1 MGNRMK
7 VGELEIIALN
17 DGINRLPPMFFPG
30 LDAAAHPELLNEDG
44 TVHEPIGCFLIRGR
58 GTTVLVDAGIGARSV
73 PYPDGVPLARAK
85 PGSAVPFLAEGGRLP
100 AALADVGCSPREIDT
115 VFLTHLH
122 PDHVGWVA
130 VDGKPFFEMA
140 TVVFGGA
147 DWEPLIASAPADDPF
162 RIGMEAVAAAKR
174 TKPIQGD
181 MVAIAPGVT
190 ARHAPGHTPGHY
202 VLVIASGTE
211 RAFLL
216 GDAVACPLQ
225 LTENDIGFLTDV
237 DRAMAARTRE
247 ALFRELENQ
256 SIGIGMDHFP
266 GLEFQRILRGQGRR
280 WVTF

>member
-1 MGNRMK
+1 MK

-30 LDAAAHPELLNEDG
+30 LDPAAHAELLNEDG
-44 TVHEPIGCFLIRGR
+44 TVHEPIGCFLIRGP
-58 GTTVLVDAGIGARSV
+58 GTTILVDAGIGPLRL
-73 PYPDGVPLARAK
+73 PYPEGVPPARAK
-85 PGSAVPFLAEGGRLP
+85 PGSQVPFLAEGGRLP
-100 AALADVGCSPREIDT
+100 GALAEVGCSPRDIDT

-130 VDGKPFFEMA
+130 QEGKLFFERA
-140 TVVFGGA
+140 NVVFGAA
-147 DWEPLIASAPADDPF
+147 DWEPLIASAKADDPF
-162 RIGMEAVAAAKR
+162 RLAMETVAAADR
-174 TKPIQGD
+174 TKPIAGD

-202 VLVIASGTE
+202 VLVIASGSE

-216 GDAVACPLQ
+216 GDVVACPLQ

-237 DRAMAARTRE
+237 DRAMAARTRD

-256 SIGIGMDHFP
+256 NVGIGMDHFP
-266 GLEFQRILRGQGRR
+266 GLEFQRILRGQGRK

>member
-1 MGNRMK
+1 
-7 VGELEIIALN
+7 V
-17 DGINRLPPMFFPG
+17 
-30 LDAAAHPELLNEDG
+30 
-44 TVHEPIGCFLIRGR
+44 
-58 GTTVLVDAGIGARSV
+58 
-73 PYPDGVPLARAK
+73 
-85 PGSAVPFLAEGGRLP
+85 
-100 AALADVGCSPREIDT
+100 ALADMGCSPRDIDT

-130 VDGKPFFEMA
+130 QQGKPFFDRA

-162 RIGMEAVAAAKR
+162 RTGMETVAAAGR